1 MSRPY
6 NVYQWW
12 INIVET
18 RVLTEDG
25 AYAQGQV
32 PETYAGSQITVDII
46 QRTIFTNSAGEIFE
60 LRMDTLDGVKDNQEK
75 SGLGA
80 HISNLVLKYD
90 AYLKGAGP
98 STGTVTWKAVL
109 NPRLPART
117 AAKAAQMY
125 TAMISKEGTD

>member
-32 PETYAGSQITVDII
+32 PEAYAGSQITVDII

-60 LRMDTLDGVKDNQEK
+60 LRMDTLDGVKDNQQK

-80 HISNLVLKYD
+80 HISNLALKYD
-90 AYLKGAGP
+90 VYLKGVGP
-98 STGTVTWKAVL
+98 STATVTWEAVV

-117 AAKAAQMY
+117 AAKATQMY
-125 TAMISKEGTD
+125 TAMISKEGKD